1 MRSPSVSQLAVIAL
15 FAFGLAGAAR
25 AQTCPNSC
33 VGAVDG
39 PKQGVHSQFDGSA
52 DAILWPPNHKL
63 DTIEISA
70 QNAQGNTCNV
80 TITNVAQDEPVTGA
94 GSGNTSPDAANCTNA
109 GNNSD
114 VDLRAERSGTLQD
127 GRYYNIAYTMDD
139 PDCPIQQAMATA
151 LVLVPHDQ
159 GLAHTGT
166 WVNEGPLYQSG
177 VTCTP

>member
-1 MRSPSVSQLAVIAL
+1 MRKWVSLTALSALIAI
-15 FAFGLAGAAR
+15 GIAGAAS

-39 PKQGVHSQFDGSA
+39 PHQGVHSQFDGSA

-63 DTIEISA
+63 HTIEISA
-70 QNAQGNTCNV
+70 QNTQGDTCNV
-80 TITNVAQDEPVTGA
+80 TITNVAQDEPVTGQ

-109 GNNSD
+109 GDVSS
-114 VDLRAERSGTLQD
+114 VDLRGERSGVLKT
-127 GRYYNIAYTMDD
+127 GRYYNVSYTMDD
-139 PDCPIQQAMATA
+139 PDCPIQQGMDVA

-159 GLAHTGT
+159 GVAHTGA

-177 VTCTP
+177 ATCTP